1 MIRLL
6 HRCHLPLL
14 ALLSFAQL
22 LVLLISRLVPQACIP
37 LVWMAA
43 LCLPLLMVLTAV
55 PGRKR
60 PAALIVCCLFLFGA
74 GYLLL
79 SGPAMYA
86 MSIGCAVLLMGS
98 LSQAGK
104 KPSEASPMFYF
115 FCVLAQVL
123 SLFFLHHAEE
133 ALKSMPLMRGAFY
146 LWLLL
151 FLLAFNRISLNNAT
165 LSRFQLSEGMART
178 GTVLTICVFAELF

>member
-6 HRCHLPLL
+6 RRCHLPLL
-14 ALLSFAQL
+14 ALLIFAQL

-55 PGRKR
+55 PGRIR

-79 SGPAMYA
+79 SGPVMYA
-86 MSIGCAVLLMGS
+86 MPIGCAA
-98 LSQAGK
+98 QA
-104 KPSEASPMFYF
+104 
-115 FCVLAQVL
+115 
-123 SLFFLHHAEE
+123 
-133 ALKSMPLMRGAFY
+133 
-146 LWLLL
+146 
-151 FLLAFNRISLNNAT
+151 
-165 LSRFQLSEGMART
+165 
-178 GTVLTICVFAELF
+178 